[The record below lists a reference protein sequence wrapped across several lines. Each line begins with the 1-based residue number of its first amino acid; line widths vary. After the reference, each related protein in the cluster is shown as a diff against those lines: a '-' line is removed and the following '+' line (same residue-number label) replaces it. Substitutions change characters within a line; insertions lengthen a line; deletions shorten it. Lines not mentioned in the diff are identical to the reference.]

1 MITLFILGAITGVAV
16 YIIFHDVAPV
26 PGVMS
31 SLYRK
36 NLTPQD
42 IVSANPPVRLA
53 WQDWRQHLSCGSLC
67 DDSSRCIYTRKPGLR
82 S

>member
-1 MITLFILGAITGVAV
+1 MWVGRTAMITLFILGAITGVAV
-16 YIIFHDVAPV
+16 NIIFHDVAPV

-42 IVSANPPVRLA
+42 IASANPPG
-53 WQDWRQHLSCGSLC
+53 CGSWQQPAPALVLWE
-67 DDSSRCIYTRKPGLR
+67 PL
-82 S
+82 

>member
-1 MITLFILGAITGVAV
+1 MWIGKTAMITLFILGAITGVVV
-16 YIIFHDVAPV
+16 YILFHDVAPV

-42 IVSANPPVRLA
+42 TSAANP
-53 WQDWRQHLSCGSLC
+53 SLLPK
-67 DDSSRCIYTRKPGLR
+67 TRMI
-82 S
+82 

>member
-1 MITLFILGAITGVAV
+1 MLTLFILAGITGVVV

-42 IVSANPPVRLA
+42 IRCFKRIHRLLEVLA
-53 WQDWRQHLSCGSLC
+53 VPAPALDLWEPL
-67 DDSSRCIYTRKPGLR
+67 
-82 S
+82 